1 MKTTELTVRHR
12 FHRSDVLPE
21 VKTEHPKLA
30 KVIAWADEHPQVWKI
45 VTGTK
50 SKAFGLGSC
59 VYIGW
64 AQRSM
69 DSEAIL
75 ERVRHIKELVDDPGR
90 WGYCN
95 SMFAWRAKFTLDHFQ
110 DKGFTGGFFQQRDAN
125 YPRSCITLDYTPETF
140 DEVLE
145 TFCRWMDGYYDTRRI
160 TLDGRTVRYI
170 EEGRLAPCL
179 ELQR

>member
-1 MKTTELTVRHR
+1 MKTIELTIRKNI
-12 FHRSDVLPE
+12 HRSDILTE

-69 DSEAIL
+69 DCDAII
-75 ERVRHIKELVDDPGR
+75 ERARHIKELVADPGR

-95 SMFAWRAKFTLDHFQ
+95 SMFAWRAKFTLDHFH
-110 DKGFTGGFFQQRDAN
+110 DKGFTGGFFQQHDAN
-125 YPRSCITLDYTPETF
+125 YPRSCLTLDYTPETF
-140 DEVLE
+140 EVVLDK
-145 TFCRWMDGYYDTRRI
+145 FCIWMDRYHDTQRI
-160 TLDGRTVRYI
+160 TVNGRCVRFFQ
-170 EEGRLAPCL
+170 EGRLVPCL
-179 ELQR
+179 ELPR